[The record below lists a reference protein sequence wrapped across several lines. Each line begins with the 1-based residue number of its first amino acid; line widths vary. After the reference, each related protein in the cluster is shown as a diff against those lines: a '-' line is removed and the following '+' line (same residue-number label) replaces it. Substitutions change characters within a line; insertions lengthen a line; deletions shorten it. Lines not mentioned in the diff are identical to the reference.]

1 MSGKPQR
8 NPKLSILKA
17 SNNGLKFNLIKS
29 LNEIIVLIIPMSA
42 NVQKIAQDL
51 WKAADQLRANS
62 ELESYQY
69 APPILGLIFL
79 RYADY
84 RFKQVQ
90 AEATGRRV
98 RGTKAKESLKDFYK
112 AKGVLFLPEKAQY
125 DYLLQLTDSDNR
137 GEALSEAMELI
148 ETENPQLNGVLPKN
162 DYKKIE
168 NKTLGTLLG
177 YFSGG
182 EDSNLNLE
190 NTEDILGNIYQYFM
204 GEFARTAG
212 KNGGQFFTPVS
223 VVRAIVYVLEPTGG
237 SIFDLACGGGGMFIE
252 SGRYAKNELGFNPA
266 RVITFYGQ
274 EKVLENVNLCKMNL
288 GVHGLLGVSNISQ
301 GNTYYDDI
309 YHCVGKADYVLA
321 NPPFNVDDVD
331 KTNIKDNKQRFPFG
345 MPRAN
350 NANYLWIQLFYTAL
364 SERGRAGFVMAN
376 SAGDGEL
383 EIRQELIKTG
393 VVDVMISV
401 ASNMFYTVTLPCTLW
416 FFDKGKINTPRKD
429 KILFID
435 ARNLYRQI
443 DRKLRE
449 FKSGCV
455 DKEELAQR
463 FPILEQVE
471 GLLVESPID
480 KSFWDW
486 NEGLETP
493 QQVEELLSP
502 YVEILQQEVLSLV
515 SNLYDFDGYE
525 QIIKPFVSTPLL
537 GDEPKEVKAAI
548 KALVRM
554 EALKKVDEDEENITI
569 DLDNEKRVKAIER
582 KIKELLV
589 NLEEGKTENWL
600 KKQTE
605 SYKQSAQKVILGF
618 LLKRRLLIDNQR
630 SFLPLDDRDSKASV
644 GQVFAEDRENV
655 IKFWQETQ
663 GTNHIKIIQDIVRSY
678 RENEGNIESV
688 AGLYKVADMIE
699 IEEKGWSLNPGRYV
713 GVAEREIVED
723 FEFLERL
730 EELHEELE
738 RLDSERRVL
747 KDRISDS
754 VSQLLNL

>member
-1 MSGKPQR
+1 
-8 NPKLSILKA
+8 
-17 SNNGLKFNLIKS
+17 
-29 LNEIIVLIIPMSA
+29 
-42 NVQKIAQDL
+42 
-51 WKAADQLRANS
+51 
-62 ELESYQY
+62 
-69 APPILGLIFL
+69 
-79 RYADY
+79 
-84 RFKQVQ
+84 
-90 AEATGRRV
+90 
-98 RGTKAKESLKDFYK
+98 
-112 AKGVLFLPEKAQY
+112 
-125 DYLLQLTDSDNR
+125 
-137 GEALSEAMELI
+137 
-148 ETENPQLNGVLPKN
+148 
-162 DYKKIE
+162 
-168 NKTLGTLLG
+168 
-177 YFSGG
+177 
-182 EDSNLNLE
+182 
-190 NTEDILGNIYQYFM
+190 
-204 GEFARTAG
+204 
-212 KNGGQFFTPVS
+212 
-223 VVRAIVYVLEPTGG
+223 
-237 SIFDLACGGGGMFIE
+237 
-252 SGRYAKNELGFNPA
+252 
-266 RVITFYGQ
+266 
-274 EKVLENVNLCKMNL
+274 MNL

-429 KILFID
+429 KVLFID

-480 KSFWDW
+480 RGFWDW

-502 YVEILQQEVLSLV
+502 TVEFLEQEVLSLV
-515 SNLYDFDGYE
+515 SNLYALDRYE
-525 QIIKPFVSTPLL
+525 QIIIPFISTPLL
-537 GDEPKEVKAAI
+537 GDEPETVKAAI

-554 EALKKVDEDEENITI
+554 EALKKIDEDEENITI

-582 KIKELLV
+582 KIKEFLV
-589 NLEEGKTENWL
+589 KLEEQGKIWL
-600 KKQTE
+600 EKQTE
-605 SYKQSAQKVILGF
+605 SYNQSAQKVILGI

-630 SFLPLDDRDSKASV
+630 SFLPLDDKDIKASV
-644 GQVFAEDRENV
+644 GQVFAEDKENV
-655 IKFWQETQ
+655 FKFWQETQ
-663 GTNHIKIIQDIVRSY
+663 GTNHIKIIRNIVRSY
-678 RENEGNIESV
+678 RENEGNIEPV
-688 AGLYKVADMIE
+688 AGLYKVADIAE
-699 IEEKGWSLNPGRYV
+699 IEEKG
-713 GVAEREIVED
+713 
-723 FEFLERL
+723 
-730 EELHEELE
+730 
-738 RLDSERRVL
+738 
-747 KDRISDS
+747 
-754 VSQLLNL
+754 